1 MKNRLKAWL
10 PTPETIRNNRW
21 LRWLGPLL
29 HQPRLWHFS
38 RRGIALGLAIGIFFG
53 LLIPVAQIPFAATL
67 AVLARANLPV
77 AVASTLVTNPVTFGP
92 VYYGAYRLGQV
103 VLGQRTSSPEE
114 AAAALAKVQS
124 GGSGEQ
130 EPADKALKR
139 WWQKFGEVGKPL
151 VVGLGIVA
159 TAAGFLSYAAV
170 SLVWALRVRWQRR
183 RRLNQRGPRPAP
195 PTHGKQP

>member
-1 MKNRLKAWL
+1 
-10 PTPETIRNNRW
+10 
-21 LRWLGPLL
+21 
-29 HQPRLWHFS
+29 
-38 RRGIALGLAIGIFFG
+38 LAIGVFFG

-103 VLGQRTSSPEE
+103 VLGQQTSSPEE

-124 GGSGEQ
+124 SGSSE
-130 EPADKALKR
+130 EPAEKALKR

-151 VVGLGIVA
+151 VVGLAIVA
-159 TAAGFLSYAAV
+159 TASGLLAYGAV
-170 SLVWALRVRWQRR
+170 SLAWSARVRWQRR
-183 RRLNQRGPRPAP
+183 RRLNQRGPGTGSHGGKP
-195 PTHGKQP
+195 P